1 MKLSVAI
8 PCLNEAQTIE
18 KAVGLARDLVAAV
31 GGDGEIVVGD
41 NGSTDGSRELAERA
55 GARVAPA
62 STTAFT
68 ASGVRSPPPTSTGPP
83 NAEIIREIT
92 SE

>member
-62 STTAFT
+62 SRRGLRSRRS
-68 ASGVRSPPPTSTGPP
+68 ASRQAAKANRYPPPRR
-83 NAEIIREIT
+83 ARRR
-92 SE
+92 